1 MRMRIPKPAMGDRAT
16 LIAAGV
22 LALGLCVLL
31 FVIVLLG
38 QGPD

>member
-1 MRMRIPKPAMGDRAT
+1 MRIPKIAMGDRAT
-16 LIAAGV
+16 LIGAGA
-22 LALGLCVLL
+22 LALALCVLL